1 VIFVNATD
9 FKNNL
14 GQYFIKMYQ
23 KRIIITKMGRPT
35 AVLLSYDE
43 YEKLL
48 KEKEEKKQDSEKQLY
63 GPEKE
68 QALMAIRDELHQ
80 MKIRDRGAKGDGN
93 KK

>member
-1 VIFVNATD
+1 MIFVNATD

-23 KRIIITKMGRPT
+23 KRIVITKMGRPT

-48 KEKEEKKQDSEKQLY
+48 KQQEQGKDSKEQLY
-63 GPEKE
+63 GSEKE
-68 QALMAIRDELHQ
+68 QALAAIRNQLQ
-80 MKIRDRGAKGDGN
+80 QVITGDRGVDGKGN
-93 KK
+93 EK